1 MKRQVTR
8 AFTLIE
14 LLVVITIIAVLLV
27 LLIPGLSS
35 AWQYAHL
42 TRCKRNLNAIYT
54 AYGSWRAD
62 RASHGQDTRLTGMAW
77 RGQLVGYLEENRE
90 VFMCGS
96 RWRQDVASAQDA
108 RNQGA
113 SQPSQPEQ
121 DWTDAEKAKAEADA
135 DQLANNAGGAT
146 DEWAA
151 GSYVSSG
158 PEPDDWAFEFDIW
171 TQQGAGDHPGERNPN
186 GPISADTP
194 YGVFLRSISLGSP
207 LVKKTTKETTSDG
220 VVMHF
225 ETGDSA
231 EGNYGDSDIA
241 ADIRFLSNR
250 PVEVTPIK
258 TDAYD
263 NTESGKWRYIYDFK
277 ICGKILVKRWQLHF
291 GEKFPVKSV
300 LSPDESWRAGGVQLT
315 DEGVADSWVAPLMGD
330 YGLSRGSYE
339 TINKVDSSTLVNQPV
354 RVPDGKQFF
363 ILDYPRPLA
372 DYLTGGNIGDTPD
385 QNSYFVEDPRTWDD
399 TKGPMAKSKPDKPWN
414 YWQSL
419 RHFGK
424 ANVLFCD
431 GHVEL
436 VPGPNG
442 ATLDELS
449 QFYYVGNI
457 DSRQSDRDQ
466 VSALQA
472 KLKKDFGIDQG
483 FSPLWI
489 HTNR

>member
-1 MKRQVTR
+1 MKRQVIR

-14 LLVVITIIAVLLV
+14 LLVVITIIAILLV

-62 RASHGQDTRLTGMAW
+62 RASHGQDGRLTGMSW
-77 RGQLVGYLEENRE
+77 RGRLVGYLEENRE

-96 RWRQDVASAQDA
+96 RWRPDVASAQDA
-108 RNQGA
+108 KNPGS
-113 SQPSQPEQ
+113 SQSDKQ
-121 DWTDAEKAKAEADA
+121 DWTDADAAKAKADA
-135 DQLANNAGGAT
+135 DQLANEAGGAT
-146 DEWAA
+146 DDWAA
-151 GSYVSSG
+151 GSSVLSG
-158 PEPDDWAFEFDIW
+158 PDPDDWVFEFDIYF
-171 TQQGAGDHPGERNPN
+171 QQGVTNPAPGQK
-186 GPISADTP
+186 GPGVTGP
-194 YGVFLRSISLGSP
+194 YGTLYTTISLGNP
-207 LVKKTTKETTSDG
+207 LVNKAQPMPGKF
-220 VVMHF
+220 HF
-225 ETGDSA
+225 ECDDTGAGGNMGDGDIKCDIIYTGNKPTSVYVDGTDPGPHTDSA
-231 EGNYGDSDIA
+231 LN
-241 ADIRFLSNR
+241 RF
-250 PVEVTPIK
+250 
-258 TDAYD
+258 
-263 NTESGKWRYIYDFK
+263 IYDFK
-277 ICGKILVKRWQLHF
+277 ICGQVLVTRWQTHY
-291 GEKFPVKSV
+291 GETFKIPSM
-300 LSPDESWRAGGVQLT
+300 LNESWGTGVVQLGS
-315 DEGVADSWVAPLMGD
+315 EGVADTWVAPLMGD

-339 TINKVDSSTLVNQPV
+339 TVNKFDATTLVNQPV
-354 RVPDGKQFF
+354 QVPDGKQFF

-399 TKGPMAKSKPDKPWN
+399 TKGPMAKSKPDMPWK

-449 QFYYVGNI
+449 QYFYVGNI

-483 FSPLWI
+483 FSPLWF
-489 HTNR
+489 HTNK

>member
-1 MKRQVTR
+1 MRRQR
-8 AFTLIE
+8 AEAFTLIE
-14 LLVVITIIAVLLV
+14 LLVVITIIAILLV

-54 AYGSWRAD
+54 AYGSWRAE
-62 RASHGQDTRLTGMAW
+62 RASRGQDTRLTGLAW

-96 RWRQDVASAQDA
+96 RWRPDVASAQDA

-121 DWTDAEKAKAEADA
+121 DWTDVDA
-135 DQLANNAGGAT
+135 QKYKDEMDQAQKNAGGVT
-146 DEWAA
+146 DEWIT
-151 GSYVSSG
+151 GSHVSAG
-158 PEPDDWAFEFDIW
+158 PEPDDYAFEFDVFL
-171 TQQGAGDHPGERNPN
+171 QQGAIEGAIGSKGAGWN
-186 GPISADTP
+186 GP
-194 YGVFLRSISLGSP
+194 YGDFIRSISLGSP
-207 LVKKTTKETTSDG
+207 LVNKISKGNG
-220 VVMHF
+220 VFHF
-225 ETGDSA
+225 EADDCNIGATGD
-231 EGNYGDSDIA
+231 GD
-241 ADIRFLSNR
+241 
-250 PVEVTPIK
+250 IK
-258 TDAYD
+258 TDITFTNNRPTSVYVD
-263 NTESGKWRYIYDFK
+263 GSGSGPHSDSANNRYIYDFK
-277 ICGKILVKRWQLHF
+277 ICGKVLVKRWQTHY
-291 GEKFPVKSV
+291 GETITVGSV
-300 LSPDESWRAGGVQLT
+300 VESESWRVGGVQGT
-315 DEGVADSWVAPLMGD
+315 DDGVADSWVAPLMGD

-339 TINKVDSSTLVNQPV
+339 TINKVDASTLVNQPV

-363 ILDYPRPLA
+363 ILDYPRPVA

-385 QNSYFVEDPRTWDD
+385 QSSYFVEDPRTWDD
-399 TKGPMAKSKPDKPWN
+399 TKGPMAKSKPDMPWK

-449 QFYYVGNI
+449 QFFYVGNI
-457 DSRQSDRDQ
+457 DSRQSDRDE

-483 FSPLWI
+483 FSPLWL

>member
-1 MKRQVTR
+1 MRRQVLR

-14 LLVVITIIAVLLV
+14 LLVVITIIAILLV

-62 RASHGQDTRLTGMAW
+62 RASHAYDTRLTGMAW

-90 VFMCGS
+90 VFRCGS
-96 RWRQDVASAQDA
+96 RWRPDVAAAQDA
-108 RNQGA
+108 KNQGA
-113 SQPSQPEQ
+113 SQP
-121 DWTDAEKAKAEADA
+121 DWTPDEEAKAKAEA
-135 DQLANNAGGAT
+135 DQLANNAAGAT
-146 DEWAA
+146 DNWAA
-151 GSYVSSG
+151 GSSVSAG
-158 PEPDDWAFEFDIW
+158 PEPDDYAFEFDIYL
-171 TQQGAGDHPGERNPN
+171 QLGAGDSPGQRNPD
-186 GPISADTP
+186 GPISPTTP
-194 YGVFLRSISLGSP
+194 YGDLMRTISLGSP
-207 LVKKTTKETTSDG
+207 FVKKTEIRDG
-220 VVMHF
+220 VFHF
-225 ETGDSA
+225 ETGDA
-231 EGNYGDSDIA
+231 GVGNTTDSDIGC
-241 ADIRFLSNR
+241 DIEFQNNR
-250 PVEVTPIK
+250 PVSVTPVK
-258 TDAYD
+258 TDAFD

-277 ICGKILVKRWQLHF
+277 MCGKLIVTRWQTHHGQRIPIGLLVD
-291 GEKFPVKSV
+291 G
-300 LSPDESWRAGGVQLT
+300 ESWRTSVVQVGSS
-315 DEGVADSWVAPLMGD
+315 DDVASWVAPLMGD

-339 TINKVDSSTLVNQPV
+339 TTNQPV
-354 RVPDGKQFF
+354 RIPDGKQFF

-372 DYLTGGNIGDTPD
+372 DYLTGGNIGDAPD
-385 QNSYFVEDPRTWDD
+385 QNSYFVEDPRTWDA
-399 TKGPMAKSKPDKPWN
+399 TKGPMAASKPDMPWN

-449 QFYYVGNI
+449 QYYYVGNI

-466 VSALQA
+466 VSALQG

>member
-14 LLVVITIIAVLLV
+14 LLVVITIIAILLV

-62 RASHGQDTRLTGMAW
+62 RASHGYDTRLTGLAW

-96 RWRQDVASAQDA
+96 RWRPDVASAQDA

-113 SQPSQPEQ
+113 SQPSQPER
-121 DWTDAEKAKAEADA
+121 DWTDREGADAKAEAD
-135 DQLANNAGGAT
+135 QLAKNAGGAT
-146 DEWAA
+146 DNWAA

-158 PEPDDWAFEFDIW
+158 PEPDDYAFEFDIYL
-171 TQQGAGDHPGERNPN
+171 QQGAIEGNTGVN
-186 GPISADTP
+186 GAGVTGP
-194 YGVFLRSISLGSP
+194 YGAFIRAISLGSP
-207 LVKKTTKETTSDG
+207 LVNKTSVSDG
-220 VVMHF
+220 VFRF
-225 ETGDSA
+225 EADDCGIGISGD
-231 EGNYGDSDIA
+231 
-241 ADIRFLSNR
+241 ADITAEINFQNNR
-250 PVEVTPIK
+250 PVSVKAIEG
-258 TDAYD
+258 
-263 NTESGKWRYIYDFK
+263 SGAHTQSATGRYIYDFK
-277 ICGKILVKRWQLHF
+277 ICGKVLVTRWQTHYGQTIPL
-291 GEKFPVKSV
+291 GS
-300 LSPDESWRAGGVQLT
+300 LIDGESWRASVVQGT
-315 DEGVADSWVAPLMGD
+315 DVGVADSWVAPLMGD
-330 YGLSRGSYE
+330 YGLSRGSFE
-339 TINKVDSSTLVNQPV
+339 TINQPV

-385 QNSYFVEDPRTWDD
+385 QNSYFVEDPGNWDK

-449 QFYYVGNI
+449 QFFYVGNI

-472 KLKKDFGIDQG
+472 KLKKDFGIGEG

>member
-1 MKRQVTR
+1 MRRQVIR

-14 LLVVITIIAVLLV
+14 LLVVITIIAILLV

-42 TRCKRNLNAIYT
+42 TRCKRNLNAIHT
-54 AYGSWRAD
+54 AYGSWRAE
-62 RASHGQDTRLTGMAW
+62 RASRGQDTRLTGLAW

-96 RWRQDVASAQDA
+96 RWRQDLASAQDA

-113 SQPSQPEQ
+113 SQPSKPEE
-121 DWTDAEKAKAEADA
+121 DWTVDEAKKYTDDIEQA
-135 DQLANNAGGAT
+135 QNNAGGAT

-158 PEPDDWAFEFDIW
+158 PEPDDWAFEFDIYLQLGAIEGN
-171 TQQGAGDHPGERNPN
+171 TSVNGAGVN
-186 GPISADTP
+186 GP
-194 YGVFLRSISLGSP
+194 YGAFIRSISLGST
-207 LVKKTTKETTSDG
+207 LVNKSEKENG
-220 VVMHF
+220 VMRF
-225 ETGDSA
+225 EADDCGIGITGD
-231 EGNYGDSDIA
+231 
-241 ADIRFLSNR
+241 ADITADIKFENNR
-250 PVEVTPIK
+250 PVSVTPIK
-258 TDAYD
+258 G
-263 NTESGKWRYIYDFK
+263 SGAGTHSATGRYIYDFK
-277 ICGKILVKRWQLHF
+277 ICGKVLVPRWQTRY
-291 GEKFPVKSV
+291 GETVLIKDA
-300 LSPDESWRAGGVQLT
+300 LSPDESWRVGGVRT
-315 DEGVADSWVAPLMGD
+315 KDEGVADSWVRPLMGD

-339 TINKVDSSTLVNQPV
+339 TVNQAV

-363 ILDYPRPLA
+363 ILDYPRPVA
-372 DYLTGGNIGDTPD
+372 DYLTGGNIGDTLD
-385 QNSYFVEDPRTWDD
+385 QNSYFVEDPKTWDK
-399 TKGPMAKSKPDKPWN
+399 TKGPMAQSKPDKPWN

-442 ATLDELS
+442 ATLEEVS
-449 QFYYVGNI
+449 QYYYVGDI
-457 DSRQSDRDQ
+457 RKRQSGQDPDPQ
-466 VSALQA
+466 FVGKFIE
-472 KLKKDFGIDQG
+472 KLGTDFGILDG